1 MINRRQNRRAF
12 FFLTVLIF
20 LIYSNTFEASWH
32 LDDYPNIVRN
42 NRLQIKN
49 FSFSELSGSLRH
61 PINESIW
68 RPVAYLT
75 FAANRHF
82 GQLNVFGYHLVNILI
97 HILTAC
103 LLYSTVRC
111 LYRSPVLLVRNS
123 KGVHFIALLAA
134 VLWAV
139 NPVQTQAVTYI
150 VQRMASLACLFF
162 LLSLYLYIRGRL
174 SRERRRSRVFFAAC
188 ALSFILGLGT
198 KENAILLPAA
208 LFLTEALFF
217 QDLRLKHVQK
227 TLGLVGAVIT
237 LVIGVSGVLL
247 FMQDRLPDLLVPQ
260 GGFDYSPL
268 QRLLTQPRVLLF
280 YISQIFYPVPTRLSI
295 VHDFEISASVFSP
308 WITTPS
314 ILVVVGLIG
323 FGLLQARKCPMLSFA
338 ILFFFINHSIESTV
352 MPLELV
358 FEHRNYLPSLF
369 AFVPVAAG
377 VQRVLDRYR
386 DQKHP
391 FYHLGTAF
399 VALLLISLGAATYI
413 RNLAWA
419 TEGSLWTD
427 AHQKA
432 PALARPLNSLA
443 WGYYEKIGDY
453 RTALSL
459 YQKALTLR
467 AHRKFYRAFS
477 YNNMANIYYRIGD
490 FKTAE
495 GYWKKAIEERPDAD
509 VYRYR
514 MATVNFKQ
522 RQWETARLNLARVL
536 EKHPRYFDALNL
548 KGIVLLHEK
557 KPVDALQAFKKCLE
571 LHPQPLQGVIHAG
584 VALAIL
590 HQYPRAEL
598 YFKTAHHRRP
608 DDPMI
613 LLRLIDMN
621 LKTGDEAEVE
631 RFQHQLFAAT
641 TMRDIINKLMV
652 LAGEPYYDEG
662 IYEELNQHLS
672 RAIAQRSAGIEQDQ

>member
-1 MINRRQNRRAF
+1 
-12 FFLTVLIF
+12 
-20 LIYSNTFEASWH
+20 
-32 LDDYPNIVRN
+32 
-42 NRLQIKN
+42 
-49 FSFSELSGSLRH
+49 
-61 PINESIW
+61 
-68 RPVAYLT
+68 
-75 FAANRHF
+75 
-82 GQLNVFGYHLVNILI
+82 
-97 HILTAC
+97 
-103 LLYSTVRC
+103 
-111 LYRSPVLLVRNS
+111 
-123 KGVHFIALLAA
+123 
-134 VLWAV
+134 
-139 NPVQTQAVTYI
+139 
-150 VQRMASLACLFF
+150 
-162 LLSLYLYIRGRL
+162 
-174 SRERRRSRVFFAAC
+174 
-188 ALSFILGLGT
+188 
-198 KENAILLPAA
+198 
-208 LFLTEALFF
+208 
-217 QDLRLKHVQK
+217 
-227 TLGLVGAVIT
+227 
-237 LVIGVSGVLL
+237 
-247 FMQDRLPDLLVPQ
+247 
-260 GGFDYSPL
+260 
-268 QRLLTQPRVLLF
+268 
-280 YISQIFYPVPTRLSI
+280 
-295 VHDFEISASVFSP
+295 
-308 WITTPS
+308 
-314 ILVVVGLIG
+314 
-323 FGLLQARKCPMLSFA
+323 
-338 ILFFFINHSIESTV
+338 
-352 MPLELV
+352 V

-369 AFVPVAAG
+369 VFVPVAAG

-386 DQKHP
+386 DQKHL
-391 FYHLGTAF
+391 FFHLGTAF
-399 VALLLISLGAATYI
+399 VALLLIGLGAATYI

-427 AHQKA
+427 AHRKA
-432 PALARPLNSLA
+432 PALARPLNNLA

-453 RTALSL
+453 RTALLL

-467 AHRKFYRAFS
+467 AHRKFHRAFS

-522 RQWETARLNLARVL
+522 RQWETARLNLDKVL
-536 EKHPRYFDALNL
+536 GKHPRYFDALNL

-571 LHPQPLQGVIHAG
+571 LHPQPLQGVIYAG

-598 YFKTAHHRRP
+598 YFKTAHQHRP

-641 TMRDIINKLMV
+641 TMRDITNKLMV

-672 RAIAQRSAGIEQDQ
+672 RAIEQQSAGIKQDE